1 MNIINTYH
9 VGYPDIDQ
17 IRAALLA
24 VLVEEDGLYTVYTGL
39 VQLMPPM
46 SDADAEFYAMQRAE
60 CARRVATHGMK
71 ETYKRA
77 VTLFPA
83 IPQDKYR
90 E

>member
-9 VGYPDIDQ
+9 VGYPASDRIP
-17 IRAALLA
+17 AARGA
-24 VLVEEDGLYTVYTGL
+24 VLVEEDGQSSVYTGL
-39 VQLMPPM
+39 VHLIPPM
-46 SDADAEFYAMQRAE
+46 SEGDAEVYSLLRAE
-60 CARRVATHGMK
+60 AARRVATHGMK

-77 VTLFPA
+77 VTYFAA